1 MNAFY
6 DATVGMPRLAA
17 PPPPPPPASGQRP
30 QPLLAVY
37 TARMHESVAG
47 YEDACQLVRRIY
59 DAYLERDG
67 VVYVADRKSETD
79 QRLVRARR
87 ARAFHRDRAQMYAT
101 VITAL
106 KAS

>member
-1 MNAFY
+1 
-6 DATVGMPRLAA
+6 
-17 PPPPPPPASGQRP
+17 
-30 QPLLAVY
+30 
-37 TARMHESVAG
+37 
-47 YEDACQLVRRIY
+47 VRRIY